1 MYAQKNVDTHGRLYR
16 TNNLVAKASKWNP
29 PFYPNKI
36 PVFPLCSLERA
47 GALPTGLHLLFIPKR
62 KNNQSLVFC
71 HPFSR
76 KVLNSR

>member
-1 MYAQKNVDTHGRLYR
+1 MYAQKNVDPHGRLYR

-36 PVFPLCSLERA
+36 PVFPLCSLEIA
-47 GALPTGLHLLFIPKR
+47 CALLNGLHLLFIPKR